1 MYDFV
6 GIRNASIKLRQYYIK
21 ELINCLVEQPLSSSS
36 DQSSYYM
43 PRKDVYIELAVLQA
57 SFIDSEVNNSDRD
70 ALLKLNYLNRTSLS
84 IDDLFQDEDQL
95 VFIRGV
101 AGIGK
106 STLLTMYTLKW
117 AKGELDNQD
126 TTSPISFI
134 FLFTCRELNMYT
146 NEASSLSL
154 EQLFKD
160 KYPEVFEHITLED
173 LQKVSSQILIII
185 DGLDELQ
192 DIYLM
197 DDGNVDGKKKS
208 TSSFACNLKMV
219 LDMIDIKGNF
229 LKNHKSIVCGRPK
242 SCEFIKSRFLQKY
255 TIKTVEVCGFSD
267 KNVLRF
273 IDNFFS
279 EEKDVT
285 KADNVKKQVTK
296 SSNLK
301 VMSSVPVFLWVICN
315 VYGENL
321 ITNPISTNTELY
333 LYACL
338 VFLRNHLHGLSS
350 TSVHNHGSYQHL
362 VDIIQDTELLKSL
375 FELMTLSVKTYMND
389 QILFTDKDI
398 EGIHCSLHLE
408 QTGFIVKISRGN
420 LQKSIYQFRHLVLQE
435 FLCGLYLCVTK
446 LISPFRSN
454 KELRSCFPTIVGI
467 QRMCKEQNNELFLE
481 LFSNLCLIYEEQL
494 PSNIVSKSMSSIRN
508 LTFKKYI
515 KDHLLKAPKSMV
527 KGNTLLID
535 GSSSD
540 CMNFLATYFEGV
552 PTKDFNSTKTCNIIN
567 LYSSTEV
574 RNALH
579 LVKTL
584 EIPVTAL
591 SIRCTRFS
599 QDCVDLIKLCVIQNE
614 DFKLDIV
621 IANSY
626 NNEHTAI
633 YCTEGQLYL
642 YLARTPEDG
651 KFCLPEE
658 IKELASKISIHL
670 PAIANYFIDL
680 VELEELL
687 RSVEEFVLQ
696 QNDGSKHLHINDGPY
711 SSLAK
716 AVERRKNIPS
726 HMVDRIKAHDC
737 MTIRDCGEF
746 SGSSRIHWIETLFA
760 ITQSYY
766 LEGVS
771 REELRKFLPSS
782 EVFPKKHKS
791 FRHNEKNLY
800 DEKKIYR
807 H

>member
-1 MYDFV
+1 MYNFA
-6 GIRNASIKLRQYYIK
+6 GIQNASIKLRQHYIK

-36 DQSSYYM
+36 AQSSYYM

-70 ALLKLNYLNRTSLS
+70 ALLKLNYLDRTSLS

-117 AKGELDNQD
+117 AKGELSNQD
-126 TTSPISFI
+126 TTTSPINFI

-146 NEASSLSL
+146 DETSSLSL
-154 EQLFKD
+154 EQLFRD

-197 DDGNVDGKKKS
+197 DGGNLVDKKKS
-208 TSSFACNLKMV
+208 SDCNLKMV
-219 LDMIDIKGNF
+219 LDMVDIKGNF
-229 LKNHKSIVCGRPK
+229 LKNHKIIACGRPK

-255 TIKTVEVCGFSD
+255 TTKTVEVCGFSE
-267 KNVLRF
+267 KNILRY

-279 EEKDVT
+279 EEKDHT
-285 KADNVKKQVTK
+285 KAENVKKQVTK
-296 SSNLK
+296 CSNLK

-350 TSVHNHGSYQHL
+350 TNAKDHGSYRHL
-362 VDIIQDTELLKSL
+362 VEIIQDGELLKSL
-375 FELMTLSVKTYMND
+375 FALMMLSVRTYMND
-389 QILFTDKDI
+389 QILFTEKDI
-398 EGIHCSLHLE
+398 EGVQCPLHLE

-420 LQKSIYQFRHLVLQE
+420 LQKSVYQFRHLVLQE

-446 LISPFRSN
+446 IIAPFRSN
-454 KELRSCFPTIVGI
+454 RELRSCIPTIVGI
-467 QRMCKEQNNELFLE
+467 QRMCKEQNNELFME
-481 LFSNLCLIYEEQL
+481 LFSNLSSIHDGQSSL
-494 PSNIVSKSMSSIRN
+494 NIASRSIFSIRN
-508 LTFKKYI
+508 LAFKKYI
-515 KDHLLKAPKSMV
+515 NDHLLKAPKSMI
-527 KGNTLLID
+527 KGKTLLID

-540 CMNFLATYFEGV
+540 CMHFMATYFEGL
-552 PTKDFNSTKTCNIIN
+552 PTKEFNTLKTCSIIN
-567 LYSSTEV
+567 LYSCTEV

-584 EIPVTAL
+584 KTLVTTL
-591 SIRCTRFS
+591 SIRTTRFS
-599 QDCVDLIKLCVIQNE
+599 QDCVDLIKLCVPRGE
-614 DFKLDIV
+614 ELKLDIV
-621 IANSY
+621 VANSY

-633 YCTEGQLYL
+633 YCNDGHLCL

-651 KFCLPEE
+651 KYCLPEE
-658 IKELASKISIHL
+658 IKELVSIISIHL
-670 PAIANYFIDL
+670 PAFENYFIDL
-680 VELEELL
+680 VELDEFL
-687 RSVEEFVLQ
+687 RSLEKFVLEK
-696 QNDGSKHLHINDGPY
+696 NGSKHLHINDGPY
-711 SSLAK
+711 GSSTMAAK
-716 AVERRKNIPS
+716 RRNIPRQFI
-726 HMVDRIKAHDC
+726 VRAEGHDSV
-737 MTIRDCGEF
+737 TIRDCGVF
-746 SGSSRIHWIETLFA
+746 DGWTGRIHWIEHLFA

-766 LEGVS
+766 LEGVN
-771 REELRKFLPSS
+771 RKELRKFLPSS
-782 EVFPKKHKS
+782 EVFPRKHKS
-791 FRHNEKNLY
+791 FRAM
-800 DEKKIYR
+800 
-807 H
+807 